1 MHKFYLEV
9 LYETDLEELII
20 HLHFVLIYI
29 FDLFVKIKNIK
40 KLIFCLFYLAQKIYE
55 VNHKKIFRN

>member
-1 MHKFYLEV
+1 MHKFYLKV

-29 FDLFVKIKNIK
+29 FDLFVKIKNK
-40 KLIFCLFYLAQKIYE
+40 KNKFSACFT
-55 VNHKKIFRN
+55 